1 MIAVEKK
8 KQVRHGV
15 KHAQSSLSRA
25 LHPLQCKGHGC
36 GKQQGIIFSFLLSY
50 YKITQTQS

>member
-8 KQVRHGV
+8 KQVHHGV
-15 KHAQSSLSRA
+15 KHAQSSLSWA

-50 YKITQTQS
+50 